1 MFKLNEMRN
10 RYTIVFCL
18 LLTSFYATSQDVPK
32 GWHLLDYASDSFYGI
47 SLNKAYKFL
56 EQKKIKSNTVIVGVL
71 DSGVDTLHEDLK
83 NILWHNP
90 KEIAGN
96 NTDDDKNGYVDDVY
110 GWNFLGNK
118 NGRNII
124 KISDEKT
131 RVYYQYKTQFA
142 GQKIDTTT
150 LLEKDF
156 AAYKLWKR
164 AAADMN
170 ISTETEFEIAMIDM
184 AINALKKYDN
194 ILKTEMGQTEYTTE
208 SLEKF
213 EPKTAEG
220 KKSKYGYLTTIKM
233 LEIGADEKNS
243 SILSQLTDY
252 VDQKKSA
259 VAATENAPENFR
271 ANIIK
276 DDYNNINDK
285 FYGNPDVK
293 AEKSNHGT
301 HVAGIIAAQR
311 KNGIGM
317 DGVADNVKI
326 MAVRVVPDGDEYDKD
341 IALAIIYAAD
351 NGAKVLN
358 MSFGKAFS
366 PEKYWIDSAIKYA
379 ATKDVLIVH
388 AAGNETKN
396 VDTTPSFP
404 TAYFLNNSGKAA
416 NFITVGASTD
426 PTIAN
431 GEIVAYFSNYGKESV
446 DVFAPGVK
454 IYSTL
459 PNADNYGNL
468 QGTSMAAPVVT
479 GLAALLRSYFP
490 SLTAIQTKDI
500 IEKSVYKPNL
510 KNQVSVTVGKNKKRE
525 VIALQDA
532 CKTGGIV
539 NAENAVIL
547 AYKINMLNMGK
558 QKK

>member
-1 MFKLNEMRN
+1 MRN
-10 RYTIVFCL
+10 RYLLVFSL
-18 LLTSFYATSQDVPK
+18 FIISFFAVAQDVPK
-32 GWHLLDYASDSFYGI
+32 GWHLLDYVSDSFYGI

-90 KEIAGN
+90 KEISGN
-96 NTDDDKNGYVDDVY
+96 NIDDDKNGYIDDVY

-118 NGRNII
+118 NGDNII
-124 KISDEKT
+124 KVTDEKT
-131 RVYYQYKTQFA
+131 RVYYKYKAQFA
-142 GQKIDTTT
+142 GKKINTDSLNTND
-150 LLEKDF
+150 LQ
-156 AAYKLWKR
+156 AYQLWKR

-170 ISTETEFEIAMIDM
+170 ISTETEFEISMIDM
-184 AINALKKYDN
+184 ALNAIKKNDNVLKS
-194 ILKTEMGQTEYTTE
+194 EMGQNEYTTE

-220 KKSKYGYLTTIKM
+220 KKSKYGYLTTVKI
-233 LEIGADEKNS
+233 LEIGADEKNT
-243 SILSQLTDY
+243 SIISQLTEY
-252 VDQKKSA
+252 VDQKKAA
-259 VAATENAPENFR
+259 VAAIENAPENFR

-276 DDYNNINDK
+276 DDYSDINDK
-285 FYGNPDVK
+285 FYGNSNVK

-311 KNGIGM
+311 NNGIGM

-379 ATKDVLIVH
+379 AAKDVLIVH

-404 TAYFLNNSGKAA
+404 TAYFLNDLGKAA

-426 PTIAN
+426 PTISN
-431 GEIVAYFSNYGKESV
+431 GDVVAYFSNYGKESV

-459 PNADNYGNL
+459 PNGDNYGNL

-525 VIALQDA
+525 VISLQEA

-547 AYKINMLNMGK
+547 AYKINLQNLSKGK
-558 QKK
+558 R